1 LVPYAQKYGWF
12 VPGFTVSSCITNG
25 HVMRMKLDSD
35 KLHDSLG
42 ADGLFRTTH
51 WSVVLAAKTGD
62 ESEISKALEQLC
74 RAYWY
79 PLYAFVRRRGLS
91 AADAQDLTQQFFHQL
106 LQRDFLRNIAR
117 ERGRFRSF
125 LLAALK
131 NFLVSAWHKD
141 HAAKRGGGHL
151 FVSWEDLHA
160 EERYAE
166 EPADN
171 VPPDRLFDQRWALAV
186 MEQAMS
192 QLQSELEAA
201 GKGEQFARLKPF
213 LSREGGKE
221 EYAALGEQWGVTA
234 GAVTVAIHRLRRR
247 YGDVL
252 RGIVAQTVAG
262 PDEVEEEVRF
272 LVEQISAA

>member
-1 LVPYAQKYGWF
+1 
-12 VPGFTVSSCITNG
+12 
-25 HVMRMKLDSD
+25 MKTDPD
-35 KLHDSLG
+35 KLHDSFG

-62 ESEISKALEQLC
+62 ESEISQAMEQLC

-79 PLYAFVRRRGLS
+79 PLYAFVRRRGAS

-131 NFLVSAWHKD
+131 NFLVSAWHKE
-141 HAAKRGGGHL
+141 HAAKRGGGQL
-151 FVSWEDLHA
+151 IISWEDLGA
-160 EERYAE
+160 EQRYAE

-171 VPPDRLFDQRWALAV
+171 VSPDRLFDQRWALAV
-186 MEQAMS
+186 MEQAMT
-192 QLQSELEAA
+192 QLRVELEAA
-201 GKGEQFARLKPF
+201 GKGDHFARLRPF
-213 LSREGGKE
+213 LSREGDRQ
-221 EYAALGEQWGVTA
+221 EYAAIGQVWGVSA

-252 RGIVAQTVAG
+252 RGIVAQTVPG
-262 PDEVEEEVRF
+262 PDEVEDEIRF
-272 LVEQISAA
+272 LVEQISASP